1 MKLKV
6 TTRGVPA
13 TINRMRSLPD
23 RLRAAMYDATEAG
36 IKVTADLV
44 YDYTPV
50 MVENR
55 GGSERY
61 PGELRDSIQSRVQL
75 SEGGALQ
82 GIVWTETSWA
92 PFVEHGT
99 AQHGR
104 ARHMFQLGQRSARPL
119 VMMIFESE
127 IGTAIEGA

>member
-13 TINRMRSLPD
+13 VTNRMRSLPD

-36 IKVTADLV
+36 IKVTADMV
-44 YDYTPV
+44 YDNTPV

-55 GGSERY
+55 GGSNRY
-61 PGELRDSIQSRVQL
+61 PGELRDSIQSKVTIN
-75 SEGGALQ
+75 EAGALS
-82 GIVWTETSWA
+82 GVVWTETRWA

-104 ARHMFQLGQRSARPL
+104 ARHMFQLGQRTARPL
-119 VMMIFESE
+119 VAMIFESA